1 MTWLTNQNCHFGVL
15 GKFPAVLFVALAL
28 LLDEEVQAEISAE
41 AAAVALN
48 SPAPLSSLRRA
59 GPSCMF
65 RVSIA
70 SSTIGS
76 TFSFM
81 WTSME
86 LSRDTHCPEADP
98 LGDSVFRRISERSR
112 GAGGKRFRSP
122 ARVFVRHGISLIR
135 GRYRDRPKSDGTP

>member
-28 LLDEEVQAEISAE
+28 VLDDELQAEISAE

-65 RVSIA
+65 EGLYRLVDNWVDFFLHVDLHGIVPGHS
-70 SSTIGS
+70 
-76 TFSFM
+76 
-81 WTSME
+81 
-86 LSRDTHCPEADP
+86 LSRGGP
-98 LGDSVFRRISERSR
+98 
-112 GAGGKRFRSP
+112 AG
-122 ARVFVRHGISLIR
+122 
-135 GRYRDRPKSDGTP
+135 